1 MARFDETRGA
11 VVARILYDGL
21 GTAGKTSSLR
31 KLRELLS
38 QRSGEIYVPEEANG
52 RTLYFDWLEVDAG
65 HFDGHRL
72 RVELLTV
79 PGQWA
84 YAHRRFMLLGSSD
97 AVIAVV
103 DSSPHGLTRAAYA
116 LAFLRKA
123 LAAHERSPPLVVQAH
138 KQDLAEAGS
147 VDHIREHLAVP
158 SAIPI
163 VATSAET
170 GEGLRHAFVLA
181 LQHARAHIRMTLAG
195 AAAETLSHVLEPPES
210 LCAEMRRAEREGAEL
225 EGERVLADVL
235 DQLELARAEPPPE
248 R

>member
-1 MARFDETRGA
+1 MARFDEARGA

-38 QRSGEIYVPEEANG
+38 QRSGEIYAPEEANG

-65 HFDGHRL
+65 RFDGHRL

-84 YAHRRFMLLGSSD
+84 YAHRRFMLLGSPD

-103 DSSPHGLTRAAYA
+103 DSTPHGLTRAAYA

-123 LAAHERSPPLVVQAH
+123 LAAHERPPPPLVVQAH

-147 VDHIREHLAVP
+147 VEHIRAHLAVP
-158 SAIPI
+158 SEIPI
-163 VATSAET
+163 VGTSAET
-170 GEGLRHAFVLA
+170 GEGLRHAFVVA
-181 LQHARAHIRMTLAG
+181 VQHARAHIRRTLDG
-195 AAAETLSHVLEPPES
+195 AAADTLPRALEPPEL

-235 DQLELARAEPPPE
+235 DQLEG
-248 R
+248 